1 VYRITI
7 DNSEGDFAIQNGRSH
22 ILIGDYVEGYFTT
35 DPGVAAGVERLVML
49 TLSGLPSER
58 LVRWGLQFA
67 PGGYNF
73 PVGEPF
79 KMTLKPNGAGPGYIA
94 VVTATQACD
103 EQDDEVEFDHDP
115 GFGCDDHGE

>member
-94 VVTATQACD
+94 VVTGLPRECG
-103 EQDDEVEFDHDP
+103 EGVEFDSDP